1 MSETKAE
8 KLERLRAAAQGTDA
22 EPEARSGDLIGDED
36 SGYEPQEQ
44 NLDDA
49 EPEPLREPDAD
60 ERRRQLLAGIAP
72 EIAALIS
79 DEELAEIQAEED
91 AKAESE
97 RKANAL
103 KSVRA
108 SLRQRARVDNDLIP
122 ASVLMSET
130 EKKRKNELHTFVF
143 QMPKRGTAQTLRVD
157 GRLFYSGVTYT
168 EPYHV
173 MESIRRQHYL
183 VHLHEMQFREL
194 DQDKVFKRGDDA
206 RGFTP
211 AQILLA
217 DNPPRFEIMH

>member
-22 EPEARSGDLIGDED
+22 ETEARSGDLIGDED
-36 SGYEPQEQ
+36 SGE
-44 NLDDA
+44 DVRTD
-49 EPEPLREPDAD
+49 EPEVFKPELKEPDAD

-143 QMPKRGTAQTLRVD
+143 SMPKRGTAQTLRVD